1 MRTCVLLVILLWS
14 VGASALELDYVP
26 TPHYTQAPSPVVV
39 GWEYTFEDQLTLLE
53 GGFKLYR
60 GMGRDCA
67 QYFMNEVWDVD
78 AGTWATP
85 TPVREVTA
93 PDREAMDS
101 SIPDSFGGEVCYEAT
116 SFIKRYDLA
125 TLSFVIEESYRS
137 ERVGFVRL
145 PPPSWWGETARVQ

>member
-1 MRTCVLLVILLWS
+1 MWRVLLIVWLLIPS
-14 VGASALELDYVP
+14 LGHALELDYEPTVHYTRAP
-26 TPHYTQAPSPVVV
+26 TPVTV
-39 GWEYTFEDQLTLLE
+39 GWEYSLENEALLLE

-60 GMGRDCA
+60 GLGRDCT
-67 QYFMNEVWDVD
+67 QYFMNEVWNVA
-78 AGTWATP
+78 AGTWAIP

-93 PDREAMDS
+93 PEREAMDS

-145 PPPSWWGETARVQ
+145 PPPSWWGDTARVQ